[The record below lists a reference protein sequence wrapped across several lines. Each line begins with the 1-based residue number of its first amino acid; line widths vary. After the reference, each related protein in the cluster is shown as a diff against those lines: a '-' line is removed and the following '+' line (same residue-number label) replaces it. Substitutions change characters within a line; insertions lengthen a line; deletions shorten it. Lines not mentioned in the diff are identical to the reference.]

1 MTNLQTNSSERF
13 SLSMRLFHWGMAA
26 LVVSMLAAGLLM
38 ITSLQPWQL
47 TLLTAHKAFGVI
59 AIILVMARLINR
71 LRHKLPPLPGDLS
84 AAQQWGAKASHW
96 LLYGLLFA
104 MPLSGYLMQ
113 YFAGRPIEV
122 FGWFRL
128 PAALQVDIHNYALF
142 RELHGWL
149 AIALI
154 GMILLHVGA
163 ALHHHFVR
171 KDNVLKSMW

>member
-1 MTNLQTNSSERF
+1 MNNSARF
-13 SLSMRLFHWGMAA
+13 ALSMRLFHWGMAA

-38 ITSLQPWQL
+38 VTSLEPWQL
-47 TLLTAHKAFGVI
+47 TLLSIHKAFGVV
-59 AIILVMARLINR
+59 AMLLVTARLFNR
-71 LRHKLPPLPGDLS
+71 LRHKLPALPGDLS
-84 AAQQWGAKASHW
+84 EWQKWGAKVSHW

-104 MPLSGYLMQ
+104 MPISGYLMQ

-128 PAALQVDIHNYALF
+128 PAALQVDIVNYALF

-154 GMILLHVGA
+154 GVIALHAGA

-171 KDNVLKSMW
+171 KDNVLKSML